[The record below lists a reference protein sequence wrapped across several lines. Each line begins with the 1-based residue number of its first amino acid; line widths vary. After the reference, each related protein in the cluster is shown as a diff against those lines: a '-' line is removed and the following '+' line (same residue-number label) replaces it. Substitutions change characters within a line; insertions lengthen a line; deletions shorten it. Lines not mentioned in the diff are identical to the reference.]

1 MIVDLDQ
8 DPAGA
13 PDGHDVLVVGSGPAG
28 TSLAC
33 ECAAAGLSV
42 CVLESGLARP
52 TTRGD
57 RLREVD
63 SEGIVIKDRSRER
76 VLGGASTT
84 WAGLSSP
91 LDPPEFD
98 ERPWQELP
106 GWPIAR
112 EELLPFWRE
121 AARYRFAPLEL
132 FAPSGFGRLRGK
144 GDLAPQWS
152 GLVEKTFLAAA
163 EPQDFGREWRAL
175 FEESGRDLVLD
186 ATVVR
191 LETER
196 EGGRVVAAVAR
207 SRGGVERRFSARAV
221 VLACGGIENARL
233 LLLSGGPFAEG
244 PVGRGLMNHPK
255 RYAGRLHLAQP
266 VRHLPYYFGCLH
278 EGFAGYAGLRLPDEV
293 QRERELVEAYVRFEP
308 LYPWSDR
315 PGVEALV
322 TLVKGSGGLFRNW
335 KERRRDEV
343 VELRDW
349 SETGDDSDLQNER
362 RGLFGTLALGGLIA
376 RDAPAVARYA
386 WSRLRT
392 RGAPPVDTVRLRN
405 FMEMEPRLENRVEL
419 SGRRDELGTPL
430 PRVVHF
436 PSERDRRSLVEL
448 HATLADEVRR
458 LGMGQLESDL
468 ASADPWP
475 IVEDASHH
483 MGTTRMGRDPVTS
496 VVDPD
501 ARHHRLENLYC
512 AGASL
517 FPTSGVANPT
527 FTIVA
532 LSIRLARHLAHALGG
547 ASTAHGGGGAS
558 ASSREGAA

>member
-8 DPAGA
+8 HPDSA
-13 PDGHDVLVVGSGPAG
+13 PDGHDVLVIGSGPAG
-28 TSLAC
+28 ITLAR
-33 ECAAAGLSV
+33 ECAAEGLSV
-42 CVLESGLARP
+42 CVLESGLAHP
-52 TTRGD
+52 TRRGD
-57 RLREVD
+57 RLRAVE

-106 GWPIAR
+106 GWPLAR
-112 EELLPFWRE
+112 EELLPLWRE
-121 AARYRFAPLEL
+121 AARYRFATLEM
-132 FAPSGFGRLRGK
+132 FEPSGFGRLRTG
-144 GDLAPQWS
+144 GEIAPQWR

-163 EPQDFGREWRAL
+163 EPQDFGREWREMFAVP
-175 FEESGRDLVLD
+175 GKDLVLD

-191 LETER
+191 LFADG
-196 EGGRVVAAVAR
+196 EGGRLAALAAR
-207 SRGGVERRFSARAV
+207 SRGGVERTFRARVV

-233 LLLSGGPFAEG
+233 LLASGGPFAEG

-255 RYAGRLHLAQP
+255 RYAGLLHLARP

-278 EGFAGYAGLRLPDEV
+278 EGYAGYAGLRLPDAV
-293 QRERELVEAYVRFEP
+293 QRERALVQSYVRFEP
-308 LYPWSDR
+308 LYPWTDR
-315 PGVEALV
+315 RGVEALV

-335 KERRRDEV
+335 KERRREEV

-362 RGLFGTLALGGLIA
+362 RGVLGTLGLA
-376 RDAPAVARYA
+376 GLVLRDSPAVARYT
-386 WSRLRT
+386 WNRLRS
-392 RGAPPVDTVRLRN
+392 RGAPEVRTIRLRN
-405 FMEMEPRLENRVEL
+405 FMEMEPRLANRVEL
-419 SGRRDELGTPL
+419 SERTDELGTPL

-436 PSERDRRSLVEL
+436 PSERDRRSLLEL
-448 HATLADEVRR
+448 HRALDEEVRA
-458 LGMGQLESDL
+458 LGLGTVESDL
-468 ASADPWP
+468 AQAHPWP

-483 MGTTRMGRDPVTS
+483 MGTTRMGLDPATS
-496 VVDPD
+496 VVDPSG
-501 ARHHRLENLYC
+501 RHHRVENLFC

-517 FPTSGVANPT
+517 FPTGGVANPT

-532 LSIRLARHLAHALGG
+532 LSIRLARTIARELSQKLPT
-547 ASTAHGGGGAS
+547 TAAEGQEGR
-558 ASSREGAA
+558 REGPK